1 MSGDPYAA
9 LGVAKTAAQED
20 IKKAYKK
27 IAGESHPDLNPGHPA
42 AEARFKA
49 AASAWELL
57 KDPEK
62 RGRFDRGEIDASGQE
77 TPERRFYREYAEG
90 PEATYHTNRGYEDF
104 QGYSDVFEDLFGAPL
119 GEIT

>member
-27 IAGESHPDLNPGHPA
+27 IARESHPDLNPGDPA
-42 AEARFKA
+42 AEERFKA
-49 AASAWELL
+49 AAGAWELL

-62 RGRFDRGEIDASGQE
+62 RGRFDRG
-77 TPERRFYREYAEG
+77 G
-90 PEATYHTNRGYEDF
+90 PR
-104 QGYSDVFEDLFGAPL
+104 
-119 GEIT
+119 